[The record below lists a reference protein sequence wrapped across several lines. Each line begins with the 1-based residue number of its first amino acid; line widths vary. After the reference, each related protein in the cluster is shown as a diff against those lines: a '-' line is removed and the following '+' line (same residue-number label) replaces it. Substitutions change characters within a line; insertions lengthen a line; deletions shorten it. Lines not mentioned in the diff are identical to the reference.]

1 MFVFF
6 CFRLSM
12 GRERFCTMKVFLT
25 PLVPFLLFL
34 ILPDATLSSNCPKN
48 CTCSIPDSIL
58 CYQRR
63 SSTIPKEVPTFTKSL
78 YLFLN
83 GIEILTSENFIGMES
98 LEMLDLSQNK
108 LTKLPERVFEHLT
121 SLRNL
126 DLSSNQITHISEE
139 SFQGMALLER
149 LYLYNNQIETIHPAA
164 FDGLEHLLEL
174 KLHNNK
180 LTSLPVLSMPQL
192 LLLDLCFNALPSL
205 GPSDLQTPN
214 LESLKLRGVGL
225 TSLNK
230 ELVGSLKNLHE
241 LDISENKLKSFP
253 PVLKETNGL
262 IYLSLAGNPMGPLK
276 VQDLENLRGLQ
287 ELDISS
293 LSLQGLPEEFSEL
306 LPHLRKLTIAEN
318 PFNCLC
324 TLAWFPRWLRTQSI
338 TLERTEVTR
347 CHFPPI
353 NAGKVLEQLEH
364 RDFGCP
370 TTTTVT
376 TSTVK
381 TTTTLPVPV
390 TTMPSTTRA
399 LPVLSDNPTDKN
411 DGSPLPPVAA
421 SPSSSSIDPVDEQHF
436 CPSHTCL
443 NGGTCR
449 LDQHGQVE
457 CTCPP
462 GTSGFYCEVQNH
474 HQPSSPEA
482 KIPMVTVTVD
492 APDISSHQATA
503 TSILLDLHRYF
514 EMRPYIRGIRL
525 TYRNLSGPD
534 RRPIQLNLPST
545 FPEYRLRGL
554 RPNSTYAVC
563 ASPLGSPT
571 GIDRVCT
578 EAQTVAESLTGHNA
592 QLEGQRIT
600 TMLVPAIAI
609 LLLLVLIAIAVGVVC
624 YLRRK
629 RAKGHLAL
637 DCEPSQLE
645 LDGVKAGLDN
655 GALPQKQPQLMIPE
669 PAVQNGS
676 LEYEVLLLQ
685 DHCTS
690 NNNTSSHKPSYF

>member
-1 MFVFF
+1 ME
-6 CFRLSM
+6 
-12 GRERFCTMKVFLT
+12 RERFCTMKIFLAS
-25 PLVPFLLFL
+25 LMPFLLLF
-34 ILPDATLSSNCPKN
+34 ILPDGTLSSDCPKD
-48 CTCSIPDSIL
+48 CTWSTPDSIF

-63 SSTIPKEVPTFTKSL
+63 SSTIPTGVPPFTKSL
-78 YLFLN
+78 YLFSN
-83 GIEILTSENFIGMES
+83 GIEVLTSEDFEGMEN

-121 SLRNL
+121 SLKNL

-139 SFQGMALLER
+139 CFQGMALLER
-149 LYLYNNQIETIHPAA
+149 LYLYSNQIETIHPAA
-164 FDGLEHLLEL
+164 FNGLEHLLEL
-174 KLHNNK
+174 KLQNNQ
-180 LTSLPVLSMPQL
+180 LTSLPALSMPQL
-192 LLLDLCFNALPSL
+192 LLLDLCFNALPTL

-214 LESLKLRGVGL
+214 LESLKLGGVGL

-241 LDISENKLKSFP
+241 LDISENQLKSFP
-253 PVLKETNGL
+253 SVLKETHGL
-262 IYLSLAGNPMGPLK
+262 IHLSLAGNPMGPLK
-276 VQDLENLRGLQ
+276 VQDLENLGELQ

-293 LSLQGLPEEFSEL
+293 LSLQGLPEEFSQL

-324 TLAWFPRWLRTQSI
+324 TLAWFPRWLRSQSI
-338 TLERTEVTR
+338 TLERSEETR
-347 CHFPPI
+347 CHFPPV
-353 NAGKVLEQLEH
+353 NAGKVLERLEH

-381 TTTTLPVPV
+381 TTTTMPIPV
-390 TTMPSTTRA
+390 TTIPSTTRA
-399 LPVLSDNPTDKN
+399 IPVPRASDNPLDKD
-411 DGSPLPPVAA
+411 DGSPLPPIAA
-421 SPSSSSIDPVDEQHF
+421 SPSSSSMDTDEEQHF

-443 NGGTCR
+443 NGGTCH

-457 CTCPP
+457 CTCPQ
-462 GTSGFYCEVQNH
+462 GTFGLYCEVQNH
-474 HQPSSPEA
+474 HPPSPPEA
-482 KIPMVTVTVD
+482 EIPMATVTVD

-503 TSILLDLHRYF
+503 TSILLDLHRYI

-534 RRPIQLNLPST
+534 RRPIQLSLPAS

-554 RPNSTYAVC
+554 KPNSTYTVC
-563 ASPLGSPT
+563 ASPLGAPS
-571 GIDRVCT
+571 GIDSVCT
-578 EAQTVAESLTGHNA
+578 EAQTVAESVRGHDA
-592 QLEGQRIT
+592 QFDDQRFT

-629 RAKGHLAL
+629 RAKGHLDL

-669 PAVQNGS
+669 PAVQNGN